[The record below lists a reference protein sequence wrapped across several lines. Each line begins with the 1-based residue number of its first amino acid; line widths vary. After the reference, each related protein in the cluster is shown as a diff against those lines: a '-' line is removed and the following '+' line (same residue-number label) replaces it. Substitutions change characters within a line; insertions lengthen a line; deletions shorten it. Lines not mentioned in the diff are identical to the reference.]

1 MMGKT
6 ELERKLKYLR
16 EKGSFPP
23 GMKGKEIGKLLDFHN
38 QTVDEK
44 HQDNFNRGITARN
57 KYFAKLFLWQ
67 LKYGQRPY
75 QRSSVLVEKSVKK
88 GGDN

>member
-23 GMKGKEIGKLLDFHN
+23 GMKGREIGELLDFYN

-44 HQDNFNRGITARN
+44 HQKNFNGEITARN

-67 LKYGQRPY
+67 LKNGQEPY
-75 QRSSVLVEKSVKK
+75 RRSSVLVGKSVKK